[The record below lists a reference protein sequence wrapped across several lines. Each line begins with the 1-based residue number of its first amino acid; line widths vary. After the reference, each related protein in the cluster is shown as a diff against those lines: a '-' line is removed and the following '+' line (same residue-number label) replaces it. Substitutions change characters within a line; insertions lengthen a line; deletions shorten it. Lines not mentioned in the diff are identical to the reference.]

1 MAERKAY
8 RDEEPKSLTMRSF
21 VGIDQSVD
29 TEDMDFR
36 YSKTAYNCDTRGG
49 ILRPASGFAAYGR
62 FQAASGVI
70 RTIAPWFSSTDG
82 TVKYIAFTST
92 DALLNTS
99 YGGAWSS
106 IKGGLPI
113 SNGDFSF
120 VNYQNDSKDMV
131 VMTNGTDDIYR
142 YSGSGSLAKLTPTS
156 PVVPK
161 GKDIALA
168 NERLWVGVFASGANI
183 NALYWSDDQNPDN
196 WTISTEEGGTLQ
208 NPTWDG
214 DKITAIAT
222 LFGEIVVFKKRSAFR
237 ILGAYPKEFRV
248 EPIATSIGALTSK
261 SVAQYH
267 SAAFFMSDDGIA
279 VYDGVSCKILG
290 GKALKDVMASR
301 NRDYDTN
308 ARAIIHKDR
317 LYMAFTTDAN
327 TTNNRVIEYDL
338 IEGTFM
344 SRTGIG
350 VNCWLQ
356 VGDKLY
362 FANTTSVYEYGSG
375 TTYAGDAITMRWDT
389 PMSTLGTPNA
399 IKRAVRAYI
408 VGKGGDVKLTTLGD
422 NGTTSEVTVTL
433 PSSIG
438 TVQTRITGRGR
449 RLGWKIENVSG
460 STPEISEIRIEYEED
475 ED

>member
-1 MAERKAY
+1 
-8 RDEEPKSLTMRSF
+8 
-21 VGIDQSVD
+21 
-29 TEDMDFR
+29 
-36 YSKTAYNCDTRGG
+36 
-49 ILRPASGFAAYGR
+49 
-62 FQAASGVI
+62 
-70 RTIAPWFSSTDG
+70 
-82 TVKYIAFTST
+82 
-92 DALLNTS
+92 
-99 YGGAWSS
+99 
-106 IKGGLPI
+106 
-113 SNGDFSF
+113 
-120 VNYQNDSKDMV
+120 
-131 VMTNGTDDIYR
+131 MTNGSDDIYQWNGT
-142 YSGSGSLAKLTPTS
+142 SNITKLTPSS
-156 PVVPK
+156 PVAPK
-161 GKDIALA
+161 AKDIALA
-168 NERLWVGVFASGANI
+168 NERLFVGVFASGANV
-183 NALYWSDDQNPDN
+183 NAIYWSDDQDPGD
-196 WTISTEEGGTLQ
+196 WAIATEQGGTLQ

-214 DKITAIAT
+214 DKITAIAA
-222 LFGEIVVFKKRSAFR
+222 LFGEIVAFKRRSAFR

-248 EPIATSIGALTSK
+248 EPIATSIGALTAK

-267 SAAFFMSDDGIA
+267 NAAFFMSEDGIA

-290 GKALKDVMASR
+290 GKALKDIMATR
-301 NRDYDTN
+301 NRTYDTN

-338 IEGTFM
+338 IDGTFM

-350 VNCWLQ
+350 VECWLQ
-356 VGDKLY
+356 VGDRLF
-362 FANTTSVYEYGSG
+362 FANTTSVYEYGTG
-375 TTYAGDAITMRWDT
+375 TTYNGSAISMRWDT

-399 IKRAVRAYI
+399 VKRAVRAYI
-408 VGKGGDVKLTTLGD
+408 TGKGGAVKLTTLGD